1 MALSRIARSIF
12 LAVFFIAVTIIDLFI
27 DSIIMARCS
36 IFVCIK
42 QYQYQQYNFP
52 GVIDSDGGI

>member
-1 MALSRIARSIF
+1 MALSRIVRSIY
-12 LAVFFIAVTIIDLFI
+12 LVVFFIAVTIIGLFI
-27 DSIIMARCS
+27 DNIIMARCR
-36 IFVCIK
+36 IIVCIQ